1 MFQARTYESLK
12 VPQLD
17 IAVPVNLKTSKLKKF
32 GKLQLGKQK
41 GHSCLSVCHAEYF
54 YVLHSFPIFILLT
67 CSIPVISMYTE
78 QQKKH
83 IFGIVYKLG
92 FKY

>member
-32 GKLQLGKQK
+32 GRL
-41 GHSCLSVCHAEYF
+41 
-54 YVLHSFPIFILLT
+54 
-67 CSIPVISMYTE
+67 
-78 QQKKH
+78 
-83 IFGIVYKLG
+83 
-92 FKY
+92 